1 MMASN
6 IFTCLISGSL
16 AGSILFGLLLLLD
29 CVFGKIHVRYIYQ
42 FAKIILI
49 LYLGSGIAIVYMVFF
64 IGTRYNVLLYKS
76 EDFQYIRQ
84 IRGLVLSQFS
94 FASDVISI
102 ILLVWLV
109 LFIAV
114 FFLSIIRSFF
124 TIKKQLLITTAVND
138 TRLLIF
144 NNLKKELNI
153 KRDIGLYEHPTAGF
167 PYLTGIIR
175 PSIILPNGTYSTEEW
190 GMFLRHELLHYKSH
204 DLVYRLIIEVVQKIH
219 WFNPVIYF
227 FSLKVYE
234 LSELVCDETAV
245 DGMDITQRAQ
255 YARLLNSA
263 ACGNGVVKILASFYG
278 NYQRVERRIY
288 NIMEQK
294 KQKISVAF
302 AFAIVLILALCPIVS
317 YASVTAANQAQ
328 DLLVH
333 AYMEQNDT
341 VSDDSDVITDFV
353 GNKTDRTTTTFLAK
367 AARGDN
373 TLTNYVSEAT
383 NTALF
388 SPVSLSKGDEVII
401 AVYSNSTND
410 KYIGGI
416 IDSDGKRT
424 YVHATKGAM
433 THTFKITK
441 SDIYE
446 VFFQGKNGS
455 GGADITLNGTV
466 SIER

>member
-1 MMASN
+1 
-6 IFTCLISGSL
+6 
-16 AGSILFGLLLLLD
+16 
-29 CVFGKIHVRYIYQ
+29 
-42 FAKIILI
+42 
-49 LYLGSGIAIVYMVFF
+49 
-64 IGTRYNVLLYKS
+64 
-76 EDFQYIRQ
+76 
-84 IRGLVLSQFS
+84 
-94 FASDVISI
+94 
-102 ILLVWLV
+102 
-109 LFIAV
+109 
-114 FFLSIIRSFF
+114 
-124 TIKKQLLITTAVND
+124 
-138 TRLLIF
+138 
-144 NNLKKELNI
+144 
-153 KRDIGLYEHPTAGF
+153 
-167 PYLTGIIR
+167 
-175 PSIILPNGTYSTEEW
+175 
-190 GMFLRHELLHYKSH
+190 
-204 DLVYRLIIEVVQKIH
+204 
-219 WFNPVIYF
+219 
-227 FSLKVYE
+227 
-234 LSELVCDETAV
+234 
-245 DGMDITQRAQ
+245 
-255 YARLLNSA
+255 
-263 ACGNGVVKILASFYG
+263 
-278 NYQRVERRIY
+278 
-288 NIMEQK
+288 MEQK

-302 AFAIVLILALCPIVS
+302 VFAIVLILALCPIVS

-424 YVHATKGAM
+424 YVYATKGAM